1 MSSSIR
7 QFLSELIAI
16 IGTALSVRRATTT
29 DLWLASVET
38 SATEKA
44 SGFSCCSKQCVLHK
58 EYGMKQYLAIA
69 TFAASILSA
78 CGGGDSQTQLGYSQ
92 EDAMA
97 EPLGSIAASGI
108 YLSPQQVR
116 TRYGFDQLPSS
127 PEARGS
133 GQVIAI
139 ISAYN
144 YPYYAENLAAFSAKF
159 GLPQCAAV
167 STVYTTPPDSY
178 TTANFPKP
186 VPGSGCSIQVI
197 NVDSFGRPTRKV
209 PQGGPAVAQW
219 AAEASMD
226 IEWAHAM
233 APDAS
238 IVVVQAVTPFPG
250 ALSFAAQYAGNNG
263 ASAVSMSWGMAEN
276 SIQCTR
282 RPGQP
287 TVKYDPS
294 CSDVD
299 TAARFWAAFAQ
310 KFSNPDVTF
319 VAASGDRG
327 VIQWPAN
334 NPTVLAVG
342 GTNFGIS
349 ADTGWQYSGGGFS
362 QSFVAPSWQSA
373 VLGTAMRAIPD
384 VAYDAGTAIA
394 VYVKPDVATGFPDSS
409 CITANAGNSDRC
421 GWYGGGGTSA
431 GAPQWAALSAIVR
444 ATRSAKGVSP
454 IIFAPA
460 LYRDIASIPG
470 RYASAFGD
478 VTSGGTS
485 SNPAKSGYDTLTG
498 LGIPNASVL
507 TGYLGM

>member
-1 MSSSIR
+1 MKLSIAMA
-7 QFLSELIAI
+7 S
-16 IGTALSVRRATTT
+16 
-29 DLWLASVET
+29 LA
-38 SATEKA
+38 A
-44 SGFSCCSKQCVLHK
+44 C
-58 EYGMKQYLAIA
+58 
-69 TFAASILSA
+69 ILTA
-78 CGGGDSQTQLGYSQ
+78 CGGGDSQIQPNYAQ
-92 EDAMA
+92 EVEMA
-97 EPLGSIAASGI
+97 VPLGSITSSGI

-116 TRYGFDQLPSS
+116 TRYGFDQLPST
-127 PEARGS
+127 PESRGS

-144 YPYYAENLAAFSAKF
+144 YPYYAENLAAFSKRF
-159 GLPQCAAV
+159 GLPQCVKVATIY
-167 STVYTTPPDSY
+167 STPLNSY
-178 TTANFPKP
+178 TKANFPRP
-186 VPGSGCSIQVI
+186 VQGSGCSIQVI
-197 NVDSFGRPTRKV
+197 NTDSFGRPTTQV

-219 AAEASMD
+219 ASEASMD

-238 IVVVQAVTPFPG
+238 IVVIQAVNPFPT

-263 ASAVSMSWGMAEN
+263 ASAVSMSWGMPES

-287 TVKYDPS
+287 TVKYDPN

-299 TAARFWAAFAQ
+299 TAARYWATFAQ
-310 KFSNPDVTF
+310 RFSNPDVTF

-342 GTNFGIS
+342 GTNFGS
-349 ADTGWQYSGGGFS
+349 TFDTGWLYSGGGYS
-362 QSFVAPSWQSA
+362 QSFVAPAWQSE

-394 VYVKPDVATGFPDSS
+394 VYVKPDIQTGLPDSS
-409 CITANAGNSDRC
+409 CMAANSGNRDMC

-431 GAPQWAALSAIVR
+431 GAPQWAALSTIVR
-444 ATRSAKGVSP
+444 STRIEKVLPLINFTSS
-454 IIFAPA
+454 
-460 LYRDIASIPG
+460 LYREIASIPG

-478 VTSGGTS
+478 VSIGGAI
-485 SNPAKSGYDTLTG
+485 SNPAKAGYDTLTG
-498 LGIPNASVL
+498 LGTPNAAAL